1 MEQTGN
7 IQVAYCRICG
17 KALTTEEQHS
27 ALGTVYCSEHVP
39 APPPPSPAAPSAFAR
54 PASPWTAAPSAPPPI
69 PNNANAAGAPS
80 PGLAFILGLIP
91 GVGAIYNAQYAKGLV
106 HVLIFGVLISMA
118 NADSVG
124 DMQPLFGMLAPVW
137 IFYMAFEAYHTARNR
152 LEGRLIDDY
161 SSVIPIRA
169 DGPPVGPAVMIG
181 LGVIF
186 LLNNLGVLRFSQIF
200 KFWPVALIALGVY
213 MIIDRTRRPAAPG
226 EVGREQ

>member
-17 KALTTEEQHS
+17 KSLAPEEQHP

-39 APPPPSPAAPSAFAR
+39 AAPPPDPPRAD
-54 PASPWTAAPSAPPPI
+54 SPWTARPTAPPPV
-69 PNNANAAGAPS
+69 PNVPPPGSPS
-80 PGLAFILGLIP
+80 PGLAFVLGLIP
-91 GVGAIYNAQYAKGLV
+91 GVGAIYNAQYAKGLI
-106 HVLIFGVLISMA
+106 HVVVFGLLISIA

-137 IFYMAFEAYHTARNR
+137 VFYMAFEAYHTAKNR
-152 LEGRLIDDY
+152 AEGRPVEEF
-161 SSVIPIRA
+161 SSVIPVRA

-181 LGVIF
+181 MGVVF

-200 KFWPVALIALGVY
+200 KFWPVALIGLGIY
-213 MIIDRTRRPAAPG
+213 LLLERGRGANPEARRD
-226 EVGREQ
+226 